1 MKESFT
7 TETITLEGELGVGRG
22 QESAQE
28 KGKVIHQN
36 LARCIYNNNNNIPN
50 CCAEDKLLK
59 AIEETFR
66 CKFLQAEVEIT
77 GYCTKE
83 SVPEDIYRGKMDAIA
98 FRRRHSLEVY
108 VVDWKTSS
116 KQILKD
122 PQDSWWDKATYFKKP
137 LYQCLLYRE
146 ILKTHL
152 KENNIT
158 AQVGVMLVPI
168 PQTGRQVIPG
178 LCRNVDEA
186 MDKEELLNKLK
197 EYEWFSLQ
205 RPCFHIIES
214 SSTLFNLKK
223 LTENRKYVEESTN
236 VLSREKKLNEI
247 INANSTVEDLC
258 QEFKL
263 LQLKVGCK
271 RHEEEG
277 TGNKKNKDEAKKQN
291 FFCRKGKKK

>member
-122 PQDSWWDKATYFKKP
+122 PQDS
-137 LYQCLLYRE
+137 
-146 ILKTHL
+146 
-152 KENNIT
+152 
-158 AQVGVMLVPI
+158 
-168 PQTGRQVIPG
+168 
-178 LCRNVDEA
+178 
-186 MDKEELLNKLK
+186 
-197 EYEWFSLQ
+197 
-205 RPCFHIIES
+205 
-214 SSTLFNLKK
+214 
-223 LTENRKYVEESTN
+223 
-236 VLSREKKLNEI
+236 
-247 INANSTVEDLC
+247 
-258 QEFKL
+258 
-263 LQLKVGCK
+263 
-271 RHEEEG
+271 
-277 TGNKKNKDEAKKQN
+277 
-291 FFCRKGKKK
+291 